1 MLTVYQPLLSHCE
14 WGRPRSRPG
23 QHPVGKTERS
33 GCSWYTGSHTC
44 FSMRETAPS
53 RSPLPVASPLK
64 QLESPILD
72 RPPGGLRPRPPK
84 VCADAIPELL
94 LSRAQTSLCPR
105 LNACQCGDGHHH
117 IHGADRR
124 LVGTAR
130 AHPARPGVGNLP
142 IERRVTGVALQLRSF
157 LFPCLHR
164 RLHDHLSRRHRAGI
178 PLFAGN

>member
-1 MLTVYQPLLSHCE
+1 MRAPRPPSLAATTPCV
-14 WGRPRSRPG
+14 WGKLRGVDVHGTRA
-23 QHPVGKTERS
+23 
-33 GCSWYTGSHTC
+33 HTLVC
-44 FSMRETAPS
+44 RQMRETAPS
-53 RSPLPVASPLK
+53 RSHPEPHNLK
-64 QLESPILD
+64 HCSRESPIPD
-72 RPPGGLRPRPPK
+72 RPSDGLRQRPPK

-94 LSRAQTSLCPR
+94 LSLAQTSLCPR
-105 LNACQCGDGHHH
+105 LNACPCGDGHHH

-130 AHPARPGVGNLP
+130 AHPARPGVRNLP